1 MKNVLKLT
9 FAVALMAAAMPAMA
23 QKFGYVDTR
32 EVVFAQPEVETI
44 KENLE
49 KLSNEFML
57 QLEEMQVEGNRKV
70 DEYQKTEA
78 TMTDAMKRLKQ
89 EEIQNIEQRMQ
100 ELQEAA
106 QAEMMEREE
115 ALMKPLVDKARA
127 AIESV
132 MKAQGLAGVF
142 DAQVLV
148 SKDNTLM
155 VDVTPLAKKE
165 LGIQ

>member
-9 FAVALMAAAMPAMA
+9 LAAALMVAAMPAMA

-32 EVVFAQPEVETI
+32 AVVFALPEVESI
-44 KENLE
+44 KSNLE
-49 KLSNEFML
+49 KLSNELIL
-57 QLEEMQVEGNRKV
+57 QIEEMQVEGNRKL

-78 TMTDAMKRLKQ
+78 TLSDAMKRLKQ
-89 EEIQNIEQRMQ
+89 EEIENIGRRIEER
-100 ELQEAA
+100 QEAA
-106 QAEMMEREE
+106 QTELAQKEE
-115 ALMKPLVDKARA
+115 ELMKPLIDKARA

-148 SKDNTLM
+148 CQDNTQM
-155 VDVTPLAKKE
+155 VDVTPLAKKQ
-165 LGIQ
+165 LGL